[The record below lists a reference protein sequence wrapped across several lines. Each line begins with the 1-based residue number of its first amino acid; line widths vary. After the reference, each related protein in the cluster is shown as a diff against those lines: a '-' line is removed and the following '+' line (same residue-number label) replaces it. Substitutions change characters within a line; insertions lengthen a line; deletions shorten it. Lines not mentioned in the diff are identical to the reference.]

1 MQHPES
7 KRRKPTALEKEF
19 KAAEKA
25 GGVKFYPTRKW
36 KQGQKNTWLKKLREI
51 IGRSQMQ
58 FAAMLGVGRKTIINI
73 ENGRTRLALMRG
85 FIYAERIY
93 H

>member
-1 MQHPES
+1 
-7 KRRKPTALEKEF
+7 
-19 KAAEKA
+19 
-25 GGVKFYPTRKW
+25 
-36 KQGQKNTWLKKLREI
+36 
-51 IGRSQMQ
+51 MQ